1 MVESRTTAVEGD
13 QFSGFQRCQGQ
24 KVVSN
29 LSILL
34 SERTYRASL
43 EELIQ
48 VSESATNIVK
58 DEQGQ
63 PIGPHRLISQA
74 PNRTKSVPLGVW

>member
-1 MVESRTTAVEGD
+1 MVESRTTAVEED

-24 KVVSN
+24 KVASN
-29 LSILL
+29 FSILL

-48 VSESATNIVK
+48 VSESASNIVK
-58 DEQGQ
+58 DE
-63 PIGPHRLISQA
+63 
-74 PNRTKSVPLGVW
+74 